1 LTVKNLILLTND
13 DGINSPGLRAVAE
26 AVQDLG
32 DVLIVAPRQQ
42 QSSMGRAFLGDG
54 TSRARKYMVNRK
66 RVPAYAVTT
75 SPAPTVRHAILL
87 IAERQPTLVISG
99 INYGENLGNGVTIS
113 GTIGAA
119 LEAANLGVP
128 ALAVSLATSIE
139 YHLSYSKEI
148 DFSIP
153 ARVVRKFARMILA
166 RGMPRGADVLNI
178 NVPKGARPNV
188 GWRWTRVSRAS
199 YFHSTIKKTPRGK
212 KITGY
217 DVKVDFE
224 TLEDDSDIAA
234 VLMDGIVSVSP
245 LTLDMTARVPRSE
258 LAQWAKQK

>member
-1 LTVKNLILLTND
+1 MKNLIVLTND
-13 DGINSPGLRAVAE
+13 DGIKSPGLRAVAE
-26 AVQDLG
+26 AVADLG
-32 DVLIVAPRQQ
+32 DVLIVAPRHQ
-42 QSSMGRAFLGDG
+42 QSSMGRSFLGDG
-54 TSRARKYMVNRK
+54 ATRAREYFVYRK

-75 SPAPTVRHAILL
+75 SPAPTVRHAVLL
-87 IAERQPTLVISG
+87 IAKRKPALVISG
-99 INYGENLGNGVTIS
+99 INYGENLGNGITIS
-113 GTIGAA
+113 GTVGAA

-148 DFSIP
+148 DFSIA
-153 ARVVRKFARMILA
+153 ARYVRRFARLILG
-166 RGMPRGADVLNI
+166 RGMPKGADVLNI
-178 NVPKGARPNV
+178 NVPKDVRPTV

-199 YFHSTIKKTPRGK
+199 YFHSTIKQTAHGK

-234 VLMDGIVSVSP
+234 VLMDGVVSVSP
-245 LTLDMTARVPRSE
+245 LTLDLTARVAKRE
-258 LAQWAKQK
+258 MDRWAK

>member
-1 LTVKNLILLTND
+1 MSKNLILLTND
-13 DGINSPGLRAVAE
+13 DGINSPGLRAAAE
-26 AVQDLG
+26 AVSDLG
-32 DVLIVAPRQQ
+32 DVLIVAPRKQ

-54 TSRARKYMVNRK
+54 ASRARKYIVNRE

-75 SPAPTVRHAILL
+75 SPAPTMRHAVLL
-87 IAERQPTLVISG
+87 IADRKPALVISG

-148 DFSIP
+148 DFSIA
-153 ARVVRKFARMILA
+153 ARYVRKFARGILA

-178 NVPKGARPNV
+178 NVPKDVRPSV
-188 GWRWTRVSRAS
+188 GWRWTCVSRAS
-199 YFHSTIKKTPRGK
+199 YFHSTIKKTAHGK

-234 VLMDGIVSVSP
+234 VLMDGVVSVSP
-245 LTLDMTARVPRSE
+245 LTLDLTARVTRTE
-258 LAQWAKQK
+258 LDGWMK

>member
-1 LTVKNLILLTND
+1 MPKNLILLTND
-13 DGINSPGLRAVAE
+13 DGINSPGLRAAAE
-26 AVQDLG
+26 AVSDLG
-32 DVLIVAPRQQ
+32 DVLIVAPRHQ

-54 TSRARKYMVNRK
+54 ASRARKYIVNRK

-87 IAERQPTLVISG
+87 IAERKPALVISG

-128 ALAVSLATSIE
+128 AMAVSLATSIK
-139 YHLSYSKEI
+139 YHFSHSKDI

-153 ARVVRKFARMILA
+153 ARYVRKFARLILA
-166 RGMPRGADVLNI
+166 RGMPHGADVLNI
-178 NVPKGARPNV
+178 NVPKDVRPSV
-188 GWRWTRVSRAS
+188 GWSWTRVSRSS
-199 YFHSTIKKTPRGK
+199 YFHSTIKKTARGK

-217 DVKVDFE
+217 DVKVDLE

-234 VLMDGIVSVSP
+234 VLMNGLVSVSP
-245 LTLDMTARVPRSE
+245 LTLDLTARVPQPE
-258 LAQWAKQK
+258 LQRWAK

>member
-1 LTVKNLILLTND
+1 MRPLIVLTND
-13 DGINSPGLRAVAE
+13 DGIGSPGLRAVAE
-26 AVQDLG
+26 AVSDLG
-32 DVLIVAPRQQ
+32 DVLIVAPRHQ
-42 QSSMGRAFLGDG
+42 QSSMGRAFLGNG
-54 TSRARKYMVNRK
+54 ASRARKYIVQRK

-87 IAERQPTLVISG
+87 IADRKPALVISG

-128 ALAVSLATSIE
+128 AMAVSLATSIE
-139 YHLSYSKEI
+139 YHFTYSKDI

-153 ARVVRKFARMILA
+153 ARYVRRFARLILA

-178 NVPKGARPNV
+178 NVPKDARPSV
-188 GWRWTRVSRAS
+188 GWSWTRVSRAS
-199 YFHSTIKKTPRGK
+199 YFHSTIKKTARGK

-234 VLMDGIVSVSP
+234 VLMNGLVSVSP
-245 LTLDMTARVPRSE
+245 LTLDLTARVPKRE
-258 LAQWAKQK
+258 LAQWAG